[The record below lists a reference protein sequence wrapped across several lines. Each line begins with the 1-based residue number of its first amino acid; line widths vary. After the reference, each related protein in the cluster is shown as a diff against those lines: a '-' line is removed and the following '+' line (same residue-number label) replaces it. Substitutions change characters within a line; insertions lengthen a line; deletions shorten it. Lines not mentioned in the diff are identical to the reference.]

1 MLGYVIVDNL
11 PYAYRNGELYPC
23 EVGSDYIKTDFTKA
37 VPLENKRFRCLYTAN
52 EISELLANEV
62 PVTSIKSKKR
72 ATRKKAQESDI

>member
-11 PYAYRNGELYPC
+11 PYAYRNGKLYPC

-52 EISELLANEV
+52 EISELLAVEG
-62 PVTSIKSKKR
+62 PVTSIKPKKR
-72 ATRKKAQESDI
+72 ATRKKAQESGI